1 MALID
6 TLERRLK
13 NYYDAETR
21 ILQEGATVEDEDQRK
36 QIEASLKEVRAGI
49 ESLEGQV
56 QMLSSKVRKRKQY
69 PVRLG

>member
-6 TLERRLK
+6 TLERRLQ

-21 ILQEGATVEDEDQRK
+21 ILQDGATVEDEDQRK
-36 QIEASLKEVRAGI
+36 QIEANLREVRAGI

-56 QMLSSKVRKRKQY
+56 QMLTSKVRKRKQY

>member
-6 TLERRLK
+6 TLERRLQ

-36 QIEASLKEVRAGI
+36 QIEANLREVRAGI

-56 QMLSSKVRKRKQY
+56 QMLTSKVRKRKQY